1 MYHVYPWH
9 PEHPPNLDFRFTD
22 FATREF
28 MCMVCGE
35 VVDAFTNYT
44 GQCLCQCTFCRG
56 WTVHSTASFT
66 NLDKETTRA
75 AQR

>member
-1 MYHVYPWH
+1 VYHVYPWY
-9 PEHPPNLDFRFTD
+9 PEHPPALDFNFAD

-44 GQCLCQCTFCRG
+44 GQSIRPCVFCRG
-56 WTVHSTASFT
+56 WTMHTTTAIVNS
-66 NLDKETTRA
+66 DK
-75 AQR
+75 